1 MEEEKIILDVLK
13 GMNLPRDVK
22 RYDLKF
28 SPDSTGMP
36 SVYVNLHIANDNHPS
51 DEKIS
56 RLSSIRRAITNTL
69 LARGLQNYPY
79 VKLVT
84 D

>member
-1 MEEEKIILDVLK
+1 MDEEKIILDVLK
-13 GMNLPRDVK
+13 DMELPQDVTT
-22 RYDLKF
+22 YDLRF
-28 SPDSTGMP
+28 SPDSTGIP

-51 DEKIS
+51 KEKIS
-56 RLSSIRRAITNTL
+56 RLSKARRAITDKL
-69 LARGLQNYPY
+69 LAKGLENYPY